1 MLWYSY
7 LYENTMF
14 TNKRDAALLQKGK
27 RLRSRVG
34 KRKGSVN

>member
-14 TNKRDAALLQKGK
+14 TNKMRHSIIVERKMLEKQGGEEKG
-27 RLRSRVG
+27 
-34 KRKGSVN
+34 